1 MKRFVIALPALALI
15 LALGTAANAETF
27 VRMVSGPAGGSW
39 YPLGAKIA
47 EVLGREVPGI
57 ATSNG
62 PGGGVGNVK
71 DVNKADA
78 EIGWSYAH
86 TAYNGY
92 SGQGKFNSEQSNVR
106 HFATLYPAALQ
117 TAVPK
122 SSSIMSYADM
132 KDKSLSPGKKTYSG
146 YAAAEIVFK
155 LYGLTFEQV
164 KASGGTIHYVGY
176 SDSVSLMKDGH
187 LDVFIGLTSVPQA
200 SFIDLDFNPGVR
212 FIGIEPDIMD
222 KILME
227 NPGYLST
234 VIPQSAYNGMTEDV
248 PTLGVATVLVVN
260 KDLADDIV
268 YNMAKALWDNH
279 GELVKVKKIWNKVK
293 LEDALAGAAIP
304 VHPGAQRYYDEK
316 GVKKK

>member
-1 MKRFVIALPALALI
+1 MKRFVIAMPALALA

-62 PGGGVGNVK
+62 PGAGVGNVK
-71 DVNKADA
+71 DVNKAEA

-92 SGQGKFNSEQSNVR
+92 SGKGKFKKAQPNVR

-132 KDKSLSPGKKTYSG
+132 KDKNLSPGKKTYSG
-146 YAAAEIVFK
+146 YAAAEMVFE
-155 LYGLTFEQV
+155 LYGLSFDQV
-164 KASGGTIHYVGY
+164 KANGGTIHYVGY

-212 FIGIEPDIMD
+212 FIGIEPDILG
-222 KILME
+222 KILKV

-234 VIPQSAYNGMTEDV
+234 VIPQSAYKGMTEDV
-248 PTLGVATVLVVN
+248 PTMGVATVLVVN
-260 KDLADDIV
+260 KDLPDDVV

-279 GELVKVKKIWNKVK
+279 GEFVKVKKIWNKVSLK
-293 LEDALAGAAIP
+293 NALAGAAIP
-304 VHPGAQRYYDEK
+304 VHPGAQRFYDEQ
-316 GVKKK
+316 GVTTK